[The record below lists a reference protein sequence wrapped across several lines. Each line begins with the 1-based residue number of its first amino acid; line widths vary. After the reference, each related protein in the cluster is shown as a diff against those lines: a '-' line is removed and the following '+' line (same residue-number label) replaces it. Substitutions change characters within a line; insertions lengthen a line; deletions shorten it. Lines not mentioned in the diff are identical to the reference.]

1 MELWFAYRSFDLPL
15 WNAPVHSVETL
26 ASYPYAVSIGEYLLY
41 LYGVRILAAVLL
53 SVFVCSLS
61 ALTKRYGTTWI
72 ITGIV
77 TLLPAVLSKIG
88 LPLFSHLDY
97 TRFLQGTDV
106 TLHGTRY
113 MAFLAGVVILDGMTV
128 CLAKRKWER

>member
-1 MELWFAYRSFDLPL
+1 MGIIS
-15 WNAPVHSVETL
+15 
-26 ASYPYAVSIGEYLLY
+26 
-41 LYGVRILAAVLL
+41 
-53 SVFVCSLS
+53 
-61 ALTKRYGTTWI
+61 KRYGTTWI

-88 LPLFSHLDY
+88 LPLFSHFDY

-106 TLHGTRY
+106 TLQGTRY